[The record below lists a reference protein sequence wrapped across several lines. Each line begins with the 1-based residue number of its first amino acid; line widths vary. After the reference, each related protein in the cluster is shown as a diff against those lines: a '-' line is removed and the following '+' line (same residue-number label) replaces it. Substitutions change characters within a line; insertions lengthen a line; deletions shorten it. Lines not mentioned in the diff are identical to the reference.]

1 MTCFFTLPWVHYLH
15 FNPKECFHSAR
26 FEKDTRYYVIRLE
39 KDLLGDWTLCLTNG
53 RLKSKLGQTRIIAFS
68 GFFEAYDHFC
78 LIAKERYQRNYQL
91 TTYHTDDAIHQA
103 LLLSLCLAKTPNP
116 VQQNNSRAGKTQ
128 VRSQSNPRATAL
140 PQGLPSKQLL
150 FDF

>member
-1 MTCFFTLPWVHYLH
+1 MTWFFALPWVHYLH

-103 LLLSLCLAKTPNP
+103 LLLSLCLAETPNP
-116 VQQNNSRAGKTQ
+116 VQKNNSLVGKMQ
-128 VRSQSNPRATAL
+128 VRSQSSTNTTTL
-140 PQGLPSKQLL
+140 PHDHSSLQMA